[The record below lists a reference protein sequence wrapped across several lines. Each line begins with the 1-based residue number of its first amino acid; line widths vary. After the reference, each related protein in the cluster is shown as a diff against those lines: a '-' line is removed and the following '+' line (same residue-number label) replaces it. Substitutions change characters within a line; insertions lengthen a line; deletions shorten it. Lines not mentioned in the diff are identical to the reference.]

1 MDRLKSKSAVW
12 KYYTQPTPG
21 KAVCNA
27 CNEGVSMG
35 ATTGKNKN
43 TSNLWSHLRIHHPE
57 LYETAQKKR
66 ESESHQD
73 EATSSQPTIEDM
85 FQKQRKWAN
94 SENRSKRMDKL
105 VIEMIV
111 TDNQPFTVVSDVGFK
126 RLMAAAEP
134 RYALKSEKY
143 SRTEKLQEVYHKI
156 VDKIKVLIQPENA
169 GYSLAFTTDCWSG
182 VTRVSHEPDMPFH
195 QR

>member
-1 MDRLKSKSAVW
+1 MAPLLTLFFKPLLQMDRLKFKSAVW

-21 KAVCNA
+21 KAVCNT

-73 EATSSQPTIEDM
+73 EATSSQPTIT
-85 FQKQRKWAN
+85 FQ
-94 SENRSKRMDKL
+94 L
-105 VIEMIV
+105 
-111 TDNQPFTVVSDVGFK
+111 
-126 RLMAAAEP
+126 
-134 RYALKSEKY
+134 Y
-143 SRTEKLQEVYHKI
+143 
-156 VDKIKVLIQPENA
+156 
-169 GYSLAFTTDCWSG
+169 
-182 VTRVSHEPDMPFH
+182 
-195 QR
+195 